1 MENTFSGDRI
11 IPPQYVTFFDLDQTL
26 ADSVSGKLLANC
38 AFRKGLLKCS
48 DLVNAVF
55 LSFLFRFKLK
65 DPLKIIDDMVGWVK
79 GIPENSLLELCSE
92 VTGKLIIPSVY
103 PEARAEIAY
112 HKSKKAKVV
121 ILSSALKSVCE
132 IIAENLNIDDIICS
146 ELEIKNGYLTGRP
159 LGHICFGEEKA
170 VRLLEYCEKNNFST
184 SDAWYYGDS
193 IHDFPALNSV
203 GNQVCV
209 NPDKKLKK
217 AAIKRNWRVKNWK
230 N

>member
-1 MENTFSGDRI
+1 MENTFSEDKI
-11 IPPQYVTFFDLDQTL
+11 TPPQYVVFFDLDQTL
-26 ADSVSGKLLANC
+26 ADSVSGKLLAKG
-38 AFRKGLLKCS
+38 AFRNGLLKRS
-48 DLVNAVF
+48 DLVNAVL
-55 LSFLFRFKLK
+55 LSFLFRLKLR

-79 GIPENSLLELCSE
+79 GISENSLLELCSE
-92 VTGKLIIPSVY
+92 VTGQLIIPSVY
-103 PEARAEIAY
+103 PEARAEIKY
-112 HKSKKAKVV
+112 HKSKNAKVV

-146 ELEIKNGYLTGRP
+146 DLEIKNGYLTGRP

-170 VRLLEYCEKNNFST
+170 IRLLEYCEENNFST

-193 IHDFPALNSV
+193 IHDFSALNSV
-203 GNQVCV
+203 ENPVCV

-217 AAIKRNWRVKNWK
+217 SAIKKNWTVKNWK